1 MMAAAAQ
8 TAPAWPSRVTWLRN
22 FLREELAP
30 YPGRGVLM
38 ARILVATTIVMVLI
52 MTFQI
57 PFGAVAV
64 YFAMLISRES
74 PEATIK
80 AAKIMSLGFA
90 AGAAQVLLGAMFF
103 SGEPLVRLAWAT
115 FSFFLMFYLL
125 SAMSNYAAA
134 LQFGVLISVTT
145 PIWDE
150 HVSAESRVE
159 TTLWAVGAIALS
171 TVVTA
176 VIELIY
182 ARLQPHDA
190 NTVSLSRRL
199 RGTAVL
205 LRSWADGV
213 RDQKAERYVT
223 RFSILG
229 TSLMR
234 RDLQRASYS
243 PAFKQRMGAVVALVG
258 RLVDLAAS
266 VPEVASYTVAAP
278 ESEDRERLLRL
289 ASTLDLVADH
299 LLRRASLLP
308 ALPAPGS
315 VSAGSIPLL
324 AEMEGTT
331 DLIVEVLCG
340 TQMPN
345 FPVPASMESESTQQK
360 FFLPDAFSDPR
371 HLRFAIRGG
380 LATLACYVIY
390 SLADWPGI
398 STALVTCFI
407 TALTTIGASRQKQV
421 LRFAGTFVG
430 GFLFGFGAQILIL
443 PGIDSITGF
452 ALVVAAV
459 TVIACWFATAGP
471 RLSYFGLQIALSF
484 YFINLQ
490 EFRFQTSLSIA
501 RDRVVGVLLGLVMMW
516 LIFDQLW
523 GAPSVIAM
531 QRAFISGIRS
541 LARLMREPVSPDLR
555 LALDQTLK
563 LRETLY
569 STFENMRQQAD
580 GVTVEFGSSHER
592 DMALRTRTLA
602 WSLQLRIVFLAR
614 NTLLQYRLRL
624 PGFELPPDKLEA
636 QKDFDDG
643 VATILDSLAD
653 RLEGRPQKPEV
664 PDPHA
669 LFEQLET
676 ALRQPSPSETH
687 AEVAIRRQTIVPL
700 TQRIV
705 GVLATVREQVESSV
719 VTSGV

>member
-1 MMAAAAQ
+1 MAAAAP
-8 TAPAWPSRVTWLRN
+8 TVPAFPSRVAWLRD

-38 ARILVATTIVMVLI
+38 ARILVATTLVMVLI

-57 PFGAVAV
+57 PFGAVAT

-74 PEATIK
+74 PEATVK
-80 AAKIMSLGFA
+80 AAKVMSVSFA
-90 AGAAQVLLGAMFF
+90 VGAAEVLLGAMFF
-103 SGEPLVRLAWAT
+103 AGEPLMRLAWAT

-176 VIELIY
+176 VIEVIY

-190 NTVSLSRRL
+190 NTVSLARRL
-199 RGTAVL
+199 GATAVL
-205 LRSWADGV
+205 LHSWADGI
-213 RDQKAERYVT
+213 RDQKAEQYVT

-229 TSLMR
+229 TSRMR
-234 RDLQRASYS
+234 RDLQRTTYA
-243 PAFKQRMGAVVALVG
+243 PAYKQRMGAIVALVG
-258 RLVDLAAS
+258 RLVDLAATA
-266 VPEVASYTVAAP
+266 PQVASYTVAAP
-278 ESEDRERLLRL
+278 EPAERERLLHLAATIEAVSDRL
-289 ASTLDLVADH
+289 LGRNA
-299 LLRRASLLP
+299 P
-308 ALPAPGS
+308 LPAP
-315 VSAGSIPLL
+315 VPESAGFAGGTPLL
-324 AEMEGTT
+324 SEIEGTA
-331 DLIVEVLCG
+331 DLIAGIVGGGETPHELALPPLAEEK
-340 TQMPN
+340 TQ
-345 FPVPASMESESTQQK
+345 SG

-371 HLRFAIRGG
+371 HLQFAIRGG

-390 SLADWPGI
+390 SLVDWPGI

-430 GFLFGFGAQILIL
+430 GVLFGFGAQILLL
-443 PGIDSITGF
+443 PGVDSIAGF

-459 TVIACWFATAGP
+459 TAIACWFATAGP

-490 EFRFQTSLSIA
+490 EFKFQTSLSIA
-501 RDRVVGVLLGLVMMW
+501 RDRTVGVLLGLVMMW

-523 GAPSVIAM
+523 GASAATAM
-531 QRAFISGIRS
+531 KRAFVSCIR
-541 LARLMREPVSPDLR
+541 LHARLMREPVSPDLR
-555 LALDQTLK
+555 VSLDQTFK
-563 LRETLY
+563 LRETIH

-580 GVTVEFGSSHER
+580 GVTVEFGPSRER
-592 DMALRTRTLA
+592 DLALRTRILA
-602 WSLQLRIVFLAR
+602 WSLQLRVVFLAR
-614 NTLLQYRLRL
+614 NTLLQYRLQL
-624 PGFELPPDKLEA
+624 PGFELPPDKQQA
-636 QKDFDDG
+636 QKKFDDG
-643 VATILDSLAD
+643 VAMILDSMAD
-653 RLEGRPQKPEV
+653 RLQGQPPKPEV

-669 LFEQLET
+669 LFAQLES
-676 ALRQPSPSETH
+676 ALRQPSPSETLS
-687 AEVAIRRQTIVPL
+687 EVEIHRQTIVPL
-700 TQRIV
+700 TQRLV

-719 VTSGV
+719 VTSGA

>member
-1 MMAAAAQ
+1 MAAVAQ
-8 TAPAWPSRVTWLRN
+8 PAPAWPSRVAWFRD

-30 YPGRGVLM
+30 YPGRGVLV
-38 ARILVATTIVMVLI
+38 ARILAATTIVMVLI

-74 PEATIK
+74 PEATVK
-80 AAKIMSLGFA
+80 AAKTMSLGFA
-90 AGAAQVLLGAMFF
+90 AGAAEVLLGAMFF
-103 SGEPLVRLAWAT
+103 AGEPLVRLAWAT

-145 PIWDE
+145 PVWDQ

-171 TVVTA
+171 TAVTA
-176 VIELIY
+176 AIELIY
-182 ARLQPHDA
+182 ARLQPQDA
-190 NTVSLSRRL
+190 TTVSLTRRL
-199 RGTAVL
+199 GATAAL
-205 LRSWADGV
+205 LRSWAQGIP
-213 RDQKAERYVT
+213 DQKAEQFVT
-223 RFSILG
+223 RLSMLG

-234 RDLQRASYS
+234 RNLQRSSYA
-243 PAFKQRMGAVVALVG
+243 PAYKQRMAAIVALVG

-266 VPEVASYTVAAP
+266 VPQVASYTVAPP
-278 ESEDRERLLRL
+278 EPAERERLLRMAVTVEAIL
-289 ASTLDLVADH
+289 AR
-299 LLRRASLLP
+299 LLGSDTPLP
-308 ALPAPGS
+308 VLAPGGA
-315 VSAGSIPLL
+315 SAGGTPLL
-324 AEMEGTT
+324 AEMEGVA
-331 DLIVEVLCG
+331 DLIVGIMGGCEKPHDLALPPIEEEK
-340 TQMPN
+340 TQ
-345 FPVPASMESESTQQK
+345 SG

-380 LATLACYVIY
+380 LATLACYLIY
-390 SLADWPGI
+390 SLVDWPGI

-430 GFLFGFGAQILIL
+430 GVLFGFGAQIFIL
-443 PGIDSITGF
+443 PGVDSITGF
-452 ALVVAAV
+452 VLVVAAV
-459 TVIACWFATAGP
+459 TAISCWLSTAGP

-484 YFINLQ
+484 YFINLD

-501 RDRVVGVLLGLVMMW
+501 RDRTVGVLLGLVMMW

-523 GAPSVIAM
+523 SAPAVTAM
-531 QRAFISGIRS
+531 QRAFVSGLRF

-555 LALDQTLK
+555 LALGQTLK
-563 LRETLY
+563 LRETIH
-569 STFENMRQQAD
+569 STFENMRLQAD
-580 GVTVEFGSSHER
+580 GVSVEFGPSRER
-592 DMALRTRTLA
+592 DLALRTRILA
-602 WSLQLRIVFLAR
+602 WSLQFRIVFLAR

-624 PGFELPPDKLEA
+624 PGFELPPDLLQA

-643 VATILDSLAD
+643 IAAIVDSMAD
-653 RLEGRPQKPEV
+653 RLEGQPLKPDV

-669 LFEQLET
+669 LFEQLEK
-676 ALRQPSPSETH
+676 AMRSPGAGESP
-687 AEVAIRRQTIVPL
+687 AEVAIHLQTMVPL

-705 GVLATVREQVESSV
+705 GVLATLREEVEH
-719 VTSGV
+719 SGFTIGA

>member
-1 MMAAAAQ
+1 MAAAAQ
-8 TAPAWPSRVTWLRN
+8 TAPVWPSRVAWLRD

-30 YPGRGVLM
+30 YPGRGVLV
-38 ARILVATTIVMVLI
+38 ARVLVATTVVMVLI

-80 AAKIMSLGFA
+80 AAKVMSVSFA
-90 AGAAQVLLGAMFF
+90 VGAAEVLLGAMFF
-103 SGEPLVRLAWAT
+103 AGEPLVRLAWAS
-115 FSFFLMFYLL
+115 FSFFLMFFLL

-182 ARLQPHDA
+182 ARLQPQDA
-190 NTVSLSRRL
+190 NAVSLGRRL
-199 RGTAVL
+199 RGTAAL
-205 LRSWADGV
+205 LRSWAEGI
-213 RDQKAERYVT
+213 RDQKAEQYVT

-243 PAFKQRMGAVVALVG
+243 PAHKQRMGAIVALVG
-258 RLVDLAAS
+258 RLVDLAAA
-266 VPEVASYTVAAP
+266 VPAVASYTVAPP
-278 ESEDRERLLRL
+278 EPEDRERLLHL
-289 ASTLDLVADH
+289 SSTVELIADH
-299 LLRRASLLP
+299 ILGRASLLP
-308 ALPAPGS
+308 SLATQGAL
-315 VSAGSIPLL
+315 SAGSIPLL

-331 DLIVEVLCG
+331 NLIVEVLGG

-345 FPVPASMESESTQQK
+345 FPAPASMENENTQQR

-371 HLRFAIRGG
+371 HLQFAIRGG

-390 SLADWPGI
+390 SLVDWQGI

-452 ALVVAAV
+452 ALVVGAV
-459 TVIACWFATAGP
+459 TVISCWFAVAGP

-490 EFRFQTSLSIA
+490 DFRFQTSLSIA
-501 RDRVVGVLLGLVMMW
+501 RDRTVGVFLGLLMMW

-523 GAPSVIAM
+523 GASAATAM
-531 QRAFISGIRS
+531 KRGFISCIR
-541 LARLMREPVSPDLR
+541 LQARLMREPVSPDLR
-555 LALDQTLK
+555 VSLNQTFK
-563 LRETLY
+563 LRETIH

-580 GVTVEFGSSHER
+580 GVTVEFGPSREQ
-592 DMALRTRTLA
+592 DLALRTRILA
-602 WSLQLRIVFLAR
+602 WSLQLRIVLLAR

-636 QKDFDDG
+636 QKKFDDG
-643 VATILDSLAD
+643 VAAILDALAD
-653 RLEGRPQKPEV
+653 RLEGQPEKPEV
-664 PDPHA
+664 PNPHA
-669 LFEQLET
+669 LFGELES
-676 ALRQPSPSETH
+676 ALRQPSPSETLDVVTIH
-687 AEVAIRRQTIVPL
+687 RETIVPL

-705 GVLATVREQVESSV
+705 GVLATVREEVESSG
-719 VTSGV
+719 VTAGV